1 MDHLTIQGD
10 RSRSSIS
17 ETKTATFNEPS
28 AASLGSFGGGER
40 PVESGAFRQTNPAE
54 NQPNSLFSSFH
65 QRSSYPPHEED
76 PRESFGNE
84 SISSIDD
91 FDEIRK
97 FTANLN
103 RNVEILDKS
112 KPLDDFDLEK
122 YLPPPKAAQPSN
134 TQKETSNKLHP
145 PEKETIPQVSE
156 FYNREFS
163 ERDVLPPP
171 ITLSEKDV
179 PPPPIGFS
187 GKDVPPPP
195 TGFSEKD
202 VPPPPIGF
210 SQKDVP
216 PPPVGFSDKNL
227 APREG
232 GRSDRELAGGPS
244 FQPNNSEVPA
254 LGSTLSPTR
263 PEEPSFS
270 VASSGIL
277 KITEELGQLR
287 ELGKAGR
294 KGSLTGTGAV
304 APGGNYRFAASPRA
318 TSNWSSKASVSSAQS
333 KARSNPPSSLKS
345 VYSDSQKEISR
356 TGDPSSHFL
365 KKQAEEVRANIARLL
380 KEVTGTSSEQT
391 QPRLSLHVPNWEFVS
406 EDNLELAKERPSL
419 TWNISGPERQV
430 SMSSPSVIPVSMPSP
445 SAHPVSLS
453 SPSVTP
459 ATLSPSLGPSLAPSK
474 APQGL
479 SKPPGTSTRA
489 FEGVVDRAPFTD
501 PAFMPLLPSLVGS
514 LSANAQPGFFQW
526 RRVTFMVSSHT
537 FAAKDAKLVS
547 GPFSNPNFGVL
558 CLGLERVG
566 SACVESMVQGQ
577 IVSGKLRLKD
587 LKTYQSVLLD
597 DYLPI
602 AFNNASL
609 DPSKISFPYAPILPG
624 NNVFFAFL
632 EKMAAKLSGSYEI
645 LSRLPFEKL
654 LGLFFPNIKTFV
666 LSSLPPASLGFISDQ
681 VALKENLLW
690 ATGSSNSN
698 EAFLV
703 KQFAPTGVL
712 LENPMRELRFESPA
726 KFAASM
732 KSAFL
737 VNLPFRGL

>member
-40 PVESGAFRQTNPAE
+40 PVESGALRQTNPAE
-54 NQPNSLFSSFH
+54 TQPNSLFSSFH
-65 QRSSYPPHEED
+65 QRNSYPPQEED
-76 PRESFGNE
+76 ARQSFGNE

-103 RNVEILDKS
+103 KNVEILDKS

-134 TQKETSNKLHP
+134 TQKETSNKPHSD
-145 PEKETIPQVSE
+145 EKESTPQVSE
-156 FYNREFS
+156 FYNREPSDRDVPPPPPAGFS
-163 ERDVLPPP
+163 ER
-171 ITLSEKDV
+171 DV

-187 GKDVPPPP
+187 D
-195 TGFSEKD
+195 KD
-202 VPPPPIGF
+202 VPPPPI
-210 SQKDVP
+210 V
-216 PPPVGFSDKNL
+216 FSDKNM

-232 GRSDRELAGGPS
+232 GRSNREFAVGPT
-244 FQPNNSEVPA
+244 FQPNNSELPA
-254 LGSTLSPTR
+254 LESTLSPTR
-263 PEEPSFS
+263 PEDPSFS

-391 QPRLSLHVPNWEFVS
+391 QPRLSLHVPNWDFVS

-445 SAHPVSLS
+445 SALPVSLS

-474 APQGL
+474 APQDPP
-479 SKPPGTSTRA
+479 KTPGTSSRA

-526 RRVTFMVSSHT
+526 RRVTFMVSSHA
-537 FAAKDAKLVS
+537 FAVKDAKLVS

-558 CLGLERVG
+558 CMGLERVG

-654 LGLFFPNIKTFV
+654 LGLFFPNIKTFQ
-666 LSSLPPASLGFISDQ
+666 LSSLPPASLGFLSDQ
-681 VALKENLLW
+681 VVAKENLLW
-690 ATGSSNSN
+690 AIGSSNSN

-703 KQFAPTGVL
+703 KQFTPNGVL
-712 LENPMRELRFESPA
+712 LENPMREVRFESPA